1 MSRAPAPAEAT
12 ADATA
17 EATAGAPTAGTAN
30 ATAAVLRTE
39 ARLFAREPMSVFWIV
54 LFPPLLLLVMGAVP
68 RFREASADLDGQSL
82 IDLYTPVVVLLAMI
96 MASVNA
102 MPPVLLGYREAGVLR
117 RLRTTP
123 LDPALLLLAQ
133 VLLHAAAVLVSVAL
147 TLVIARMVFSV
158 PLPGSPG
165 GYAVALLLTLGATVA
180 VGALITALAPNPRT
194 GVVLS
199 MAAFIPLMFTSGVY
213 FPVQAMTG
221 TLRAVVD
228 KTPLGAGVQALD
240 DATVG
245 TFPALADLAVT
256 GGWAALLGL
265 LAVVAVRRG

>member
-1 MSRAPAPAEAT
+1 MSAATTPETATAPALAT
-12 ADATA
+12 R
-17 EATAGAPTAGTAN
+17 PSN

-68 RFREASADLDGQSL
+68 RFREASADLGGQSL
-82 IDLYTPVVVLLAMI
+82 VDVYTPVVVLLAMI
-96 MASVNA
+96 MAAVNA

-123 LDPALLLLAQ
+123 LDPALLLLSQ
-133 VLLHAAAVLVSVAL
+133 VLLHAAAVLVSVTL
-147 TLVIARMVFSV
+147 TLVTARVVFSV

-199 MAAFIPLMFTSGVY
+199 MAAFFPLMFTSGVY
-213 FPVQAMTG
+213 FPVQAMSG
-221 TLRAVVD
+221 TLRAVVER
-228 KTPLGAGVQALD
+228 TPLGAGVQALN
-240 DATVG
+240 DATLG
-245 TFPALADLAVT
+245 AFPDLTDLAVT
-256 GGWAALLGL
+256 GGWAAVLGL